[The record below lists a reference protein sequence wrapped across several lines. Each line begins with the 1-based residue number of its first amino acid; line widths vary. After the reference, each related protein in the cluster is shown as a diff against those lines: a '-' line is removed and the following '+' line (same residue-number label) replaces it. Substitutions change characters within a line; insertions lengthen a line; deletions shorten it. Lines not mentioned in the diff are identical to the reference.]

1 MLLTQEV
8 VVLPLTKLLILPLVV
23 QVAVEMVATTFLL
36 ERLQEPLVLQIQV
49 VEQAVNTILPI
60 LVVLV

>member
-1 MLLTQEV
+1 VLLTQEV

>member
-1 MLLTQEV
+1 V

-23 QVAVEMVATTFLL
+23 QVVVEMVATTFLL
-36 ERLQEPLVLQIQV
+36 ERLQEPLVLQIQA